1 VAIIDSGIDPEHQD
15 MHLDSS
21 ARDKAKIKTVN
32 PAPEAHF
39 NEKVP
44 AGYNYADENYV
55 VKDATKDQHGMHVAG
70 IVAANGSLDGETAEQ
85 AWAKGRLDGV
95 APNAQLLAMKVF
107 SNSGGGARDADI
119 IAAIEDSAKLGA
131 DVLNLS
137 LGSPNGLNDTSD
149 GTYRALA
156 KARQAGAIVD
166 IAAGNA
172 GLSFSSDESTSDLLG
187 VLDDAAL
194 GSPSSNADAF
204 TIASIENTTVTQP
217 QAYRVIDGSEQG
229 MLYSLQSGTAD
240 GQDHPLVDVGLGRP
254 ENYTAGQDLAGAY
267 ALVERGE
274 ITFADKLANAVEH
287 GAGGVLVFNNAAG
300 GDELLSMAG
309 IDSYTVAGGS
319 IPRSKALE
327 LRQALEQNKDV
338 SIRLTTEVLVSDND
352 KALTPSSFTSWGP
365 TPSLDFKPQLAGIG
379 GEVYS
384 TLNDNRYGT
393 KSGTSMA
400 TPNVSGM
407 ASLMVEEYAQRF
419 PSLSATERAELIRVA
434 LMNTAQIP
442 TDAQSVPYSP
452 RQVGAGLAQ
461 VDKAMATSVYAT
473 VEDQPDKAAVALR
486 QIDGARS
493 FTVTLTNRS
502 DKDVRYTV
510 PAQQVVGESNE
521 AGAQTTTHVSSESLV
536 ADASEVTVPAG
547 GSATLSF
554 TLTPDTSST
563 HYIEGWARLV
573 SVTEGAPDLSVPY
586 LGLVGDW
593 NAEAIV
599 RAPGDPLP
607 ASYDPNASATGLV
620 ATWSGMTVPLSS
632 ELGTFAVSPN
642 GEGDMDVVA
651 PSLVLMRNASDAE
664 YEVVDSSGQ
673 VLKVIGQE
681 QGLRRSTG
689 SEVSVADGSS
699 AYVATS
705 QTFDGT
711 VWDPASAE
719 FVRVPDGQYT
729 FRVRTRLSADTAWQ
743 TTEMPFTIDAT
754 APVLTFGTLQDGR
767 LTITVTET
775 GSGLMD
781 VPTVTG
787 PDGKDLTVTST
798 GENTFVVEVP
808 QGTPYLTASVVDRG
822 FNLAVA
828 TTILAPDTDLVI
840 PDAETL
846 SSSVIVSASPLV
858 SGGQLHLQAFVSS
871 TVDHL
876 TVAGQEVEVADGRAN
891 AFVPLTEGRQEI
903 EVVAYA
909 ADGTVLQTLTVP
921 VTYDSQ
927 APVLTVTGQLDDDGA
942 LALAQ
947 DGTVTVTGSV
957 SDERGDAALSVTVAG
972 QKVEVG
978 PDGSFSVTFTP
989 DEKLVT
995 VPVVASDGA
1004 NTASTSLPIAGRS
1017 GQTEA
1022 AFTPPTFNG
1031 SCQANLSACFVSAA
1045 DSGATATSYTLTGS
1059 MGDASVIRLTP
1070 ATRVS
1075 EDGSVINPEPIQA
1088 RNNGDG
1094 TFSLDLPTQPGINQ
1108 FRLEVL
1114 DSTGAVVP
1122 GYDHAFF
1129 LYLDVT
1135 MPTLSFAT
1143 PTLYDGV
1150 LYTKDSPVTFAGS
1163 AEDDGWGYQLKI
1175 NDSAV
1180 IDVYNGSGTGPES
1193 NKREFSRDVTVADG
1207 DILLIV
1213 AGDSM
1218 GNTLAGGI
1226 PVVVDT
1232 QAPDTQIS
1240 TVSEG
1245 ETVADQR
1252 VLTVSATDQHLATAQ
1267 ATVDGKVVD
1276 SLSTPTTAKAGT
1288 VQGALAPAGS
1298 SASSQEGEEPNTAAS
1313 QQAVPDEATQE
1324 EARGEAGQ
1332 AARAVDE
1339 ADSPV
1344 LSAQVPTADLAL
1356 GRHTVS
1362 VTARDL
1368 AGNESTQ
1375 TVSFV
1380 VDAAAQIEGA
1390 DALSLLAGTVLTE
1403 GEQTV
1408 TLVATDTAG
1417 RTVTLTLT
1425 LETLTLHDG
1434 QVTATGTFR
1443 RDDALSA
1450 TVSDGRLVVSNR
1462 EGLAAIEAV
1471 ITAPA
1476 VQGTSVWRVLAD
1488 GREVP
1493 VASTWAEGVVT
1504 FTGPS
1509 RATYLLVAPGQ
1520 APDAVVTGSCQGSTA
1535 AASGSATG
1543 RSQRGSLSRTGADS
1557 GTLLLASTMVV
1568 ATGLVL
1574 AARRRRQA

>member
-1 VAIIDSGIDPEHQD
+1 MAIIDSGIDPEHQD

-300 GDELLSMAG
+300 RDELLSMAG

-573 SVTEGAPDLSVPY
+573 SVTEDAPDLSVPY

-978 PDGSFSVTFTP
+978 PDGSFSVTVTP

-1088 RNNGDG
+1088 RDNGDG

-1122 GYDHAFF
+1122 GYDHAF

-1276 SLSTPTTAKAGT
+1276 SLATPTTAKAGT

-1344 LSAQVPTADLAL
+1344 LSAQVPTANLAL

-1408 TLVATDTAG
+1408 TLVATDAAG

-1443 RDDALSA
+1443 RDDALST

-1535 AASGSATG
+1535 AASGSAAG

-1557 GTLLLASTMVV
+1557 GALLLASTMVV